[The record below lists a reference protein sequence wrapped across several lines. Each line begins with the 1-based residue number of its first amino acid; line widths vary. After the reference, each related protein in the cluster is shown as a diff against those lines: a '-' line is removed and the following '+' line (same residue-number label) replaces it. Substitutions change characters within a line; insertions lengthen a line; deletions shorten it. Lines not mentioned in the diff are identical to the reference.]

1 MNDGVKIL
9 LERMETHP
17 EEFVIEEGVVGKW
30 DSLVRSYEGVLPP
43 EDLEEYKKARN
54 ALLQQQ
60 FTEKVMEELIDP
72 KKSSLEDVINQYR
85 AKGISSAGATQGAY
99 TVSNNGAVTSWE
111 NRESLQTEL
120 MKTHIDAHLKAL
132 KQEVKESPKTLFGR
146 LFNYQ

>member
-1 MNDGVKIL
+1 MQ
-9 LERMETHP
+9 THP
-17 EEFVIEEGVVGKW
+17 EEFVGGAGFAYSKW
-30 DSLVRSYEGVLPP
+30 GSLISSYKEHLDAEDRTVLT
-43 EDLEEYKKARN
+43 D
-54 ALLQQQ
+54 ALCKLHQQA
-60 FTEKVMEELIDP
+60 FTEKVLEELVDP

-111 NRESLQTEL
+111 NREPLSAQTEL

-132 KQEVKESPKTLFGR
+132 KQEVKESPKTIFGK